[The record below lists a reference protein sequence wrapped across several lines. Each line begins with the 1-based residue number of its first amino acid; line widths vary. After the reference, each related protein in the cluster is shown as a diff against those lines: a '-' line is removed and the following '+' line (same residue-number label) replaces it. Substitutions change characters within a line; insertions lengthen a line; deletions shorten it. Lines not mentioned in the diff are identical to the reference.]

1 MFNWFQPTKPD
12 IKVKFKKVQN
22 LIIIKII
29 INNCRVKKYYIQ
41 LI

>member
-1 MFNWFQPTKPD
+1 MFSWFQPKPD
-12 IKVKFKKVQN
+12 FKVKFKKVQN

-29 INNCRVKKYYIQ
+29 INNCIVKIYNIL